1 MRDSEISLWQSSGW
15 SHIPK
20 PEALLRAEAR
30 PEGEWTEAMR
40 AAGWEQH
47 HVNGDWTDGAP
58 CEWIIHAHPEAK
70 ILLVEIWLGDA
81 RTAWFIVREG
91 DAAAFVLDRYMPAL
105 CANAGERAA
114 AALERISVTLTAFV
128 RHGHGQHVINAGGT
142 WTRDDADA
150 AREVRITR
158 RSAAH

>member
-1 MRDSEISLWQSSGW
+1 MKDSEISLWQPSGW

-20 PEALLRAEAR
+20 PEALLRAEAIGDKTW
-30 PEGEWTEAMR
+30 PDCLT
-40 AAGWEQH
+40 AAGWEHH

-58 CEWIIHAHPEAK
+58 SEWIIYAHPEAK
-70 ILLVEIWLGDA
+70 ILLVEVWLGDA

-105 CANAGERAA
+105 VANATERAA
-114 AALERISVTLTAFV
+114 AALERISTTLTAFV
-128 RHGHGQHVINAGGT
+128 RHGHGQHVINACGT

-150 AREVRITR
+150 AREVRIAR